1 MKLESG
7 KFCPLIGKDCIQLQC
22 SWFTQV
28 RGTHPQTGE
37 RVDEWGCAVTWLP
50 LLLMENTKEQIS
62 TTDTLADFRD
72 ETIKENRTM
81 FTNVIEN
88 VMKMPILP
96 VNVGAVAEN
105 SEKILNMV
113 EKRTLDN
120 PTTRPKLAPLE
131 DEL

>member
-1 MKLESG
+1 
-7 KFCPLIGKDCIQLQC
+7 
-22 SWFTQV
+22 
-28 RGTHPQTGE
+28 
-37 RVDEWGCAVTWLP
+37 
-50 LLLMENTKEQIS
+50 MENTKEQIS